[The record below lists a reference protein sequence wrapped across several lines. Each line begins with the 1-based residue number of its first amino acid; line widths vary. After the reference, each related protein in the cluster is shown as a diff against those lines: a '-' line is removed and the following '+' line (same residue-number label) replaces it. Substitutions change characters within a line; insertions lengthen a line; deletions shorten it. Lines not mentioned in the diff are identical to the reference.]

1 MPSASSASLPRI
13 ITGGFDLESI
23 NRSAL
28 VPYSPQ
34 EMFALVSDVDAY
46 PQFLP
51 WCGDAQVLDAEGD
64 EVTARIAFAVSGV
77 SKSFTTRNHHTP
89 GRRID
94 MRLLEGP
101 FSDLRGHWQFDPLGD
116 AGCKISLS
124 LKYDFSSRMVRL
136 VVGPVFG
143 QIANTLVDAF
153 QQRAVEVYGK
163 R

>member
-1 MPSASSASLPRI
+1 M
-13 ITGGFDLESI
+13 ESI
-23 NRSAL
+23 DRSAL
-28 VPYSPQ
+28 VPYSPG

-51 WCGDAQVLDAEGD
+51 WCSEAEVLAVEDD
-64 EVTARIAFAVSGV
+64 EVTARIDFAVSGV

-89 GRRID
+89 DRRID
-94 MRLLEGP
+94 MRLVEGP
-101 FSDLRGHWQFDPLGD
+101 FSDLRGYWKFDPLGD
-116 AGCKISLS
+116 AGCRISLS
-124 LKYDFSSRMVRL
+124 LKYDFSSRIVKM

-153 QQRAVEVYGK
+153 QQRAAQVYGE

>member
-1 MPSASSASLPRI
+1 
-13 ITGGFDLESI
+13 LESI
-23 NRSAL
+23 DRSAL

-46 PQFLP
+46 PRFLP
-51 WCGDAQVLDAEGD
+51 WCSDAQVLESQGD
-64 EVTARIAFAVSGV
+64 EVTARIAFAVGGV

-89 GRRID
+89 GRRIE
-94 MRLLEGP
+94 MQLVEGP
-101 FSDLRGHWQFDPLGD
+101 FSDLRGYWQFDPLGD

-124 LKYDFSSRMVRL
+124 LKYNFSSRMVRM

-143 QIANTLVDAF
+143 QIANSLVDAF
-153 QQRAVEVYGK
+153 QQRAAEVYGK